1 MSVLNPN
8 GAFMK
13 AKYGTKVTKAT
24 GVVINGEDP
33 LFTIATGKVLVTGI
47 LGFVTVAIGATVSNC
62 KLVFDPTAAGTDF
75 DLCTATAITSD
86 AVEQQY
92 TIAGT
97 VESVGALLVAGAV
110 GQCNP
115 FFDKP
120 LTLTP
125 GQIHQ
130 NLSAD
135 PVGGEITWN
144 LWYLPYDDGAT
155 VTAAA

>member
-1 MSVLNPN
+1 MSQLNPL
-8 GAFMK
+8 GQLFLAQ
-13 AKYGTKVTKAT
+13 YGQQVQKAT
-24 GVVINGEDP
+24 GVVANGETS
-33 LFTIATGKVLVTGI
+33 LFTIAGGKVLITGL
-47 LGFVTVAIGATVSNC
+47 LGFVTVAIGSTASNC

-115 FFDKP
+115 FFTDP

-125 GQIHQ
+125 GAIHQ

-135 PVGGEITWN
+135 PVGGEITWRV
-144 LWYLPYDDGAT
+144 WYLPIDTGAS
-155 VTAAA
+155 VVAA

>member
-1 MSVLNPN
+1 MSVLNPL
-8 GAFMK
+8 GQFTLAQFGK
-13 AKYGTKVTKAT
+13 RIQKAT
-24 GVVINGEDP
+24 GVVANGETP
-33 LFTIATGKVLVTGI
+33 LFTIGTGKVLVTGI
-47 LGFVTVAIGATVSNC
+47 LGFVTVAIGSTASNA

-115 FFDKP
+115 FFTDP

-144 LWYLPYDDGAT
+144 IWYLPIDTGASI
-155 VTAAA
+155 VAA

>member
-1 MSVLNPN
+1 MSTLDPLRPL
-8 GAFMK
+8 FK
-13 AKYGTKVTKAT
+13 AQYGQQVQKAT
-24 GVVINGEDP
+24 GVVANGETA
-33 LFTIATGKVLVTGI
+33 LFTIGTGKVLITGI
-47 LGFVTVAIGATVSNC
+47 LGFVTVAIGSTVSNL

-92 TIAGT
+92 TIAGNM
-97 VESVGALLVAGAV
+97 ESVGAVLVNGAV

-115 FFDKP
+115 FFAKAVS
-120 LTLTP
+120 LTP

-135 PVGGEITWN
+135 PVGGEITWQ
-144 LWYLPYDDGAT
+144 LWYLPIDVGAT
-155 VTAAA
+155 VVAA

>member
-1 MSVLNPN
+1 MSVLNPL
-8 GAFMK
+8 GSLFLAQF
-13 AKYGTKVTKAT
+13 GQQVQKAT
-24 GVVINGEDP
+24 GVVANGETP
-33 LFTIATGKVLVTGI
+33 LFTIAGGKVLVTGL
-47 LGFVTVAIGATVSNC
+47 LGFVTVAIGATASNA

-92 TIAGT
+92 TIAATMEGG
-97 VESVGALLVAGAV
+97 VGALLVAGTV

-120 LTLTP
+120 LSLTP

-135 PVGGEITWN
+135 PVGGEITWRV
-144 LWYLPYDDGAT
+144 WYLPIDTGAT
-155 VTAAA
+155 VVAA

>member
-1 MSVLNPN
+1 MTVVNE
-8 GAFMK
+8 AMAYTRAQF
-13 AKYGTKVTKAT
+13 GTRVSKST
-24 GVVINGEDP
+24 GVVANGETP
-33 LFTIATGKVLVTGI
+33 LFTIATGKVLVTGL
-47 LGFVTVAIGATVSNC
+47 LGFVTVAIGATASNA

-115 FFDKP
+115 MFTDP
-120 LTLTP
+120 LSLTP

-135 PVGGEITWN
+135 PVGGEITWR
-144 LWYLPYDDGAT
+144 LWYLPLDDGAT
-155 VTAAA
+155 VVAA

>member
-1 MSVLNPN
+1 MSVLNN
-8 GAFMK
+8 LGGIRLANH
-13 AKYGTKVTKAT
+13 GQRVRKAT
-24 GVVINGEDP
+24 GVVANGEFT
-33 LFTIATGKVLVTGI
+33 LFNITGGKVIITGV
-47 LGFVTVAIGATVSNC
+47 LGFVTVAIGATISNL
-62 KLVFDPTAAGTDF
+62 KLVFDPTATGADF

-97 VESVGALLVAGAV
+97 VEAVGAMLVTGAV

-115 FFDKP
+115 FFPDP

-125 GQIHQ
+125 GAVHQ

-135 PVGGEITWN
+135 PVGGEITWDI
-144 LWYLPYDDGAT
+144 WYYPYDDGAA
-155 VTAAA
+155 VVAA

>member
-1 MSVLNPN
+1 MSQLNPL
-8 GAFMK
+8 GQLFLAQ
-13 AKYGTKVTKAT
+13 YGQQVQKAT
-24 GVVINGEDP
+24 GVVANGETP
-33 LFTIATGKVLVTGI
+33 LFTIAGGKVLITGL
-47 LGFVTVAIGATVSNC
+47 LGFVTVAIGSTASNA

-92 TIAGT
+92 TIAGNM
-97 VESVGALLVAGAV
+97 ESVGAVLVNGAV

-115 FFDKP
+115 FFAKAVS
-120 LTLTP
+120 LTP

-135 PVGGEITWN
+135 PVGGEITWRV
-144 LWYLPYDDGAT
+144 WYLPIDTGAS
-155 VTAAA
+155 VVAA